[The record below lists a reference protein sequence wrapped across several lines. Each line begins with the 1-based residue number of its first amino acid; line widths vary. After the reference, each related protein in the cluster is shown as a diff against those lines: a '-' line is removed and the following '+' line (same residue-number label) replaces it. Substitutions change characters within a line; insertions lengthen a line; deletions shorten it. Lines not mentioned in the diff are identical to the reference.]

1 MANTIQLKRS
11 SSAGAVPA
19 ANDLAE
25 GELALNTADGE
36 VFFKKSDGTVK
47 SVSADAEASA
57 IVMAIALG

>member
-36 VFFKKSDGTVK
+36 VFLKSLPTMKRSRDV
-47 SVSADAEASA
+47 EQASQF
-57 IVMAIALG
+57 LTELSK

>member
-25 GELALNTADGE
+25 GELALNTSDGE
-36 VFFKKSDGTVK
+36 VFLKKSDGTVK